1 MKDIDIRKLGQ
12 KQHHSIWDTKII
24 KIKQL
29 TIREIFDK
37 YAINSKQKIKE
48 TKMNFYKM
56 ASSTKNGKD
65 IWKQLI
71 VYWNQTMLKANIKD
85 LNELFNNTA
94 KKSWK

>member
-1 MKDIDIRKLGQ
+1 
-12 KQHHSIWDTKII
+12 
-24 KIKQL
+24 
-29 TIREIFDK
+29 
-37 YAINSKQKIKE
+37 
-48 TKMNFYKM
+48 MNFYKM

-94 KKSWK
+94 KELKIKFQKH